1 MSAQKPASW
10 AYAEEFVTENEVI
23 ESARRRGEELG
34 ATPVGNGAGVLL
46 RLLAAAVKAKSV
58 VEVGT
63 GAGTSG
69 LWMLQGMPEDG
80 ILTTIDVEAEHQ
92 GVAKK
97 AYAEAGIAHQRTRVI
112 TRSGARRAAPHD
124 RRRLRHGRHRRR
136 QGASTP
142 STSSHGIRLL
152 RSGGV
157 LVLDNM
163 LWHDKVADPAARDE
177 QTSVLR
183 DLGKALRDD
192 ERLDPGPA
200 AGGRRRAG
208 GRQALTDASWRVRRV
223 RRGRGRAG
231 TRPGPSAIATTSNG
245 SIRVGADPMM
255 PLPADSAAVAEN
267 SRWKSSR

>member
-10 AYAEEFVTENEVI
+10 AYAEEFVTENKVI

-112 TRSGARRAAPHD
+112 TGRALDVLPRMTDGAYDMVVIDGDKVEYPEYV
-124 RRRLRHGRHRRR
+124 
-136 QGASTP
+136 
-142 STSSHGIRLL
+142 SHGIRLL

-192 ERLDPGPA
+192 ERLIPA
-200 AGGRRRAG
+200 
-208 GRQALTDASWRVRRV
+208 LL
-223 RRGRGRAG
+223 
-231 TRPGPSAIATTSNG
+231 P
-245 SIRVGADPMM
+245 VGDGV
-255 PLPADSAAVAEN
+255 LAAVK
-267 SRWKSSR
+267 R